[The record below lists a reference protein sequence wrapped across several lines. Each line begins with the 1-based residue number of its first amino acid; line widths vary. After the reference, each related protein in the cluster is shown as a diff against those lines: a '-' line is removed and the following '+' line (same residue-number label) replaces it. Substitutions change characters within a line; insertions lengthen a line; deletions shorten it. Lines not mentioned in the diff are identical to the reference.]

1 MSATHKKGFALSDE
15 CKHGLEGGL
24 CASCFPKAAPDE
36 SLMVKVP
43 RARASKPMSLRSAPS
58 PVSVS
63 LKGPGSVT
71 AVQTSVAKTAVSMP
85 PARVG
90 EQRIYHV
97 THVDNL
103 AQILDRGALL
113 ADSSDSTPVVDI
125 SSPENRAAR
134 RQTTVSADSDATV
147 ADYVPFFLS
156 PNASVWNN
164 IRAHNSDP
172 RLSGDATDSSV
183 FDYVILVS
191 TVKSVTDS
199 QAESTDVVDDQDA
212 AASSLA
218 FTVTDGDAVIGH
230 TRFAASREEAERLL
244 WTLRANPDAG
254 TILESEFLVKEVLP
268 FDRITL
274 IGVANDKVR
283 QSVRAIL
290 SPSGF
295 ATKVAVYPPWFQAT
309 DETAGL
315 DD

>member
-1 MSATHKKGFALSDE
+1 
-15 CKHGLEGGL
+15 
-24 CASCFPKAAPDE
+24 
-36 SLMVKVP
+36 MVKAP

-97 THVDNL
+97 THIDNL
-103 AQILDRGALL
+103 VQILDRGALL

-125 SSPENRAAR
+125 SSPENRATR
-134 RQTTVSADSDATV
+134 RQTTVSADSEATV

-156 PNASVWNN
+156 PNASVWNS
-164 IRAHNSDP
+164 IRAHNADP
-172 RLSGDATDSSV
+172 RLSEDAIDSSI

-191 TVKSVTDS
+191 TVKSVIDS
-199 QAESTDVVDDQDA
+199 QAESTDVVDDDA
-212 AASSLA
+212 AASSPS

-230 TRFAASREEAERLL
+230 TRFAASRDEAERLL

-254 TILESEFLVKEVLP
+254 TILESEFLVKDVLP

-283 QSVRAIL
+283 QGVRAIL